1 MPHGVFLHDYLGRFC
16 GRGAVSDEISE
27 LPVAHAGDRYGH
39 DPRDLI
45 QITRNWFLAAGM
57 LYEFGGAIN
66 HGEPRNWPAAA

>member
-1 MPHGVFLHDYLGRFC
+1 MVFSSMIIS
-16 GRGAVSDEISE
+16 AVFAAVVPFQMKISE

-66 HGEPRNWPAAA
+66 HGEP